1 MRIVNLL
8 RRLRRAPEASTTPT
22 RARYYHAVAIVPK
35 TSSCEEARSVAGV
48 RYLSREA
55 PPLPLPTCPQPER
68 CRCRFE
74 KFDDRRQDDDRRD
87 IASSGRWY
95 AGEEKRRQ
103 PRGRRITDQ

>member
-1 MRIVNLL
+1 MGIVNLL
-8 RRLRRAPEASTTPT
+8 LRLRKAPPASHSPA

-35 TSSCEEARSVAGV
+35 MSSCPEACAKADV

-55 PPLPLPTCPQPER
+55 PPLPLPDCPWPER

-74 KFDDRRQDDDRRD
+74 KFDDRRQGDRRD

-95 AGEEKRRQ
+95 AGDEKRRM
-103 PRGRRITDQ
+103 PRGRRITDR